1 MDYALHKCIIEDYD
15 MTNINSPIERRSAAR
30 IVHET
35 LLTELRKK
43 DEGQWSAAEKLRDLY
58 TCHTCVIHIAQIYV

>member
-15 MTNINSPIERRSAAR
+15 MTNINSPIERRSAAK

-43 DEGQWSAAEKLRDLY
+43 R
-58 TCHTCVIHIAQIYV
+58 